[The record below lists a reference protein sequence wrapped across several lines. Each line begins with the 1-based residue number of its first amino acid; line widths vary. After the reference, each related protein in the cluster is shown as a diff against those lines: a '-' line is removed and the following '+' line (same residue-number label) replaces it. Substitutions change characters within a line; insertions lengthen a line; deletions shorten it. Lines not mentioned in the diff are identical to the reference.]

1 MSFCPK
7 CRYEYKPEIREC
19 PDCGIRLVDRLP
31 DEEVPEEE
39 DDLDQKVSYV
49 PLQSLPSRLYAQM
62 LQEALENKGI
72 PSLIKGDEAV
82 LRATTSHLPVSKAMI
97 WVREEDQE
105 KAQEIAE
112 QMFDHI

>member
-1 MSFCPK
+1 MPFCPK

-19 PDCGIRLVDRLP
+19 PDCGVRLVEKLP
-31 DEEVPEEE
+31 DKQVTGEE
-39 DDLDQKVSYV
+39 DPLTQNGHYI

-62 LQEALENKGI
+62 LQEALENEGI

-82 LRATTSHLPVSKAMI
+82 FRATTSHLPVSKAMI